1 MEGVTALVI
10 GAIAVI
16 VTIAIGAYVI
26 GTLEPTIAVNSLDT
40 QAQQAINQTF
50 DNSYSGFKLGSII
63 PIVLF
68 AGIIIGAIGLGL
80 GLRR

>member
-1 MEGVTALVI
+1 MAFQALVV

-16 VTIAIGAYVI
+16 VVLAVGTWII
-26 GTLEPTIAVNSLDT
+26 GTIDNSLDVSSLSNES
-40 QAQQAINQTF
+40 QLAINQTF
-50 DNSYSGFKLGSII
+50 DNSYSGFKLASVL

-68 AGIIIGAIGLGL
+68 AGIILGAIGLGL